1 MLASLSL
8 ATPYEDADR
17 RGGAHGGGWRI
28 SPRVWFVIA
37 FILAGF
43 LWQLVRMVV
52 KG

>member
-1 MLASLSL
+1 MYLN
-8 ATPYEDADR
+8 ATLTFPLVDADR
-17 RGGAHGGGWRI
+17 KGGAHGGGWRI